1 LLNNTMKPKIIFL
14 GTPEFGAIVLE
25 KLIKNEFK
33 PALVITA
40 SDKPVGRKQI
50 ITPSPVKIIAEKY
63 KVTVL
68 QPKKIQEAESK
79 IKKIKPG
86 LIIVA
91 AYGEIIPKKILDIP
105 KHGSLNVHPS
115 LLPKYRGA
123 SPIQFAILNG
133 EEKTG
138 ISIIKM
144 TEKLDQG
151 PILASLEY
159 LIKSSDVT
167 YKELEE
173 ELANWGAELLIE
185 IIPDWIDG
193 EIKPKPQDESKAT
206 YARIIKKEDGKI
218 NWEKTSEEI
227 ERQVR
232 AFNPW
237 PSAFCKVDNKTIKI
251 WKSST
256 LEQTKHSP
264 VGPPGK
270 VYLAPNDRIAVQ
282 CGKDYLII
290 GELQFSGKRKMK
302 VEEFLKGNIDFIG
315 TILK

>member
-1 LLNNTMKPKIIFL
+1 MKPKIIFL